1 MANPKEPGE
10 KPAEIPP
17 ASDADVTLSLVD
29 YFDRVDREAFR
40 RMLRDHDRTEHLAS
54 GG

>member
-17 ASDADVTLSLVD
+17 QAEPDVTLSLVD

-40 RMLRDHDRTEHLAS
+40 RMLRHHDRAEPLAS